1 MKLTTEQLERRR
13 ANMEARKAAR
23 EAREAQE
30 KADKTLVLAAL
41 RAVLKDPE
49 ATTEQRIFAVA
60 VLDSMGHYGFVPYDV
75 KHPGKDSNELI
86 AEFARKLEAYQEK
99 DK

>member
-49 ATTEQRIFAVA
+49 ATTEQRLCAVA
-60 VLDSMGHYGFVPYDV
+60 VLDNMQHYYIVPYNV
-75 KHPGKDSNELI
+75 KYPGDGSDALI
-86 AEFARKLEAYQEK
+86 ADFAKRMEAYQER
-99 DK
+99 D

>member
-49 ATTEQRIFAVA
+49 ATTEQRLCAVA
-60 VLDSMGHYGFVPYDV
+60 VLDNMQHYYIVPYNV
-75 KHPGKDSNELI
+75 KHPGKDSDALI
-86 AEFARKLEAYQEK
+86 ADFAKRMEAYQEK
-99 DK
+99 D